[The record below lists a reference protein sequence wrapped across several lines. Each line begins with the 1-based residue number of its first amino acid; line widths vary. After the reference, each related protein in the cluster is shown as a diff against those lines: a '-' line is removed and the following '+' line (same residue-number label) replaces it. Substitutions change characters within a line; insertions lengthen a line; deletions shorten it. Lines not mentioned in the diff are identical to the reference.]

1 MALTENPQPASDLR
15 FGIDMGVIPEGPL
28 AYEAIMTVVEP
39 AYLQLKAGT
48 ELNGEELEHQ
58 RAEAVQQVLIA
69 YRRK

>member
-1 MALTENPQPASDLR
+1 
-15 FGIDMGVIPEGPL
+15 MGVIPEGPL

-58 RAEAVQQVLIA
+58 RAEAVQQVLSA
-69 YRRK
+69 YQRK